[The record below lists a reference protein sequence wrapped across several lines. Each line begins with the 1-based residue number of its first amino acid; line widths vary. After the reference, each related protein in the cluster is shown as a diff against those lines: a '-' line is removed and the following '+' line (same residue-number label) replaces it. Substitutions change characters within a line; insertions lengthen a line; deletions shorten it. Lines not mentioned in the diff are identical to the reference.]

1 MGIAIKSD
9 LTGRCGDS
17 ACRAA
22 AVCTAHHIHTSN
34 VVQPRSL
41 VFQALTI
48 RLEGKRGKVHLL
60 TSSKEND
67 CLTCRQRPLSLTPV
81 SRVALTATAFPPVP
95 DHVDCYLC
103 CGSLHI
109 VSPITMDPYYNQQ
122 PTPFHNWIIGVI
134 VAIAIILLLIF
145 FRVVRY
151 RRRYVRVQVQRP
163 VYPPTPGRVESGF
176 NRDCKKAI
184 QQSHACR
191 CNDVYDPVTTDG
203 PPPYTPGARPPTYP
217 PRTYVRSDQYT
228 DS

>member
-1 MGIAIKSD
+1 
-9 LTGRCGDS
+9 
-17 ACRAA
+17 
-22 AVCTAHHIHTSN
+22 
-34 VVQPRSL
+34 
-41 VFQALTI
+41 
-48 RLEGKRGKVHLL
+48 
-60 TSSKEND
+60 
-67 CLTCRQRPLSLTPV
+67 
-81 SRVALTATAFPPVP
+81 
-95 DHVDCYLC
+95 
-103 CGSLHI
+103 
-109 VSPITMDPYYNQQ
+109 MDPYYNQQ

-217 PRTYVRSDQYT
+217 PGTYALISIRTHNMFFPAEIHHHHHHT
-228 DS
+228 DIHHTTHVNVDHHPSP